1 MYRCGFITLLDQPP
15 LKLLPVL
22 KHVYRI
28 LYAIVLNS
36 NFGKKIIRKVNIR
49 KAISLVLFS
58 SIYEGLKIELV
69 QNSFTKFFFK
79 NRSWVSKYDGL
90 LIGLVFI
97 PFFFYSPLWSDFES
111 SNLVKVDTKLTHVQR
126 YTLVKCN
133 LDFCV
138 SSHCSRNNELNCC
151 SLLVLQNAISYGRYF
166 DLLMKLTTPIVRWN
180 IITKAR
186 KYLQVLRICLL

>member
-28 LYAIVLNS
+28 LYAIALNW

-49 KAISLVLFS
+49 KAISL
-58 SIYEGLKIELV
+58 SIVFFDLWRTQNWTRPKSVHKI
-69 QNSFTKFFFK
+69 FFK